1 MITVFHAR
9 LYGRFTEIQNNL
21 RSGERNFKK
30 SRLIFLGNS
39 YNRNNVNALIQFR
52 RKVSSSILKDD
63 ISSRTDT
70 SIFTLIAPM
79 LLDQSNETSLVL
91 PALKATSHLLPQS
104 TVSEVKVSILVVVT
118 EQMSDH
124 T

>member
-1 MITVFHAR
+1 MQGCMVDLQRYRT
-9 LYGRFTEIQNNL
+9 T
-21 RSGERNFKK
+21 SGQEKETSRNQG
-30 SRLIFLGNS
+30 SIFLGNS

-104 TVSEVKVSILVVVT
+104 TVSEIKVSILVVVT